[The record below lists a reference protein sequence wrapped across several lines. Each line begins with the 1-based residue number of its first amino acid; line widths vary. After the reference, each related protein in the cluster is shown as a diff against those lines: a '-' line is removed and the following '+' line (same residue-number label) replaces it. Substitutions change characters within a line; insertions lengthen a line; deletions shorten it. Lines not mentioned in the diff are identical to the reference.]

1 MFYTVVPNSTLG
13 KGNGYEVNDHVVFT
27 SHRQMA
33 GNPHMIIIHVL
44 PSQEDTVKNEIM
56 SGYHV

>member
-13 KGNGYEVNDHVVFT
+13 KGNNYEVNDHFVII
-27 SHRQMA
+27 SHWPMA
-33 GNPHMIIIHVL
+33 GNPHKIIIHVL